1 MMLLNRITKA
11 KANANAECKRKSKQK
26 QEEKRMTRG
35 QPFLEGFYS
44 VSYEI

>member
-1 MMLLNRITKA
+1 MRLLNRITKA
-11 KANANAECKRKSKQK
+11 KANAKAECDAQK
-26 QEEKRMTRG
+26 QEEKRMTGG